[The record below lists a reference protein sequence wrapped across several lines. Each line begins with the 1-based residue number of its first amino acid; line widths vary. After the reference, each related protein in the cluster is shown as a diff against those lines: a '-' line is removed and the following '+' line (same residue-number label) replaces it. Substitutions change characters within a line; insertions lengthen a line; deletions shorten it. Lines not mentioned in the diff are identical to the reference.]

1 MNLMFLGM
9 NLGAVPS
16 FTTFNILFILPI
28 LSAGTSFLL
37 SKLTTW
43 LQERSTGVKSTQQ
56 NGMMMWMMPLISIWV
71 GFTLPA
77 GLTVYWIAG
86 NVFGVYR
93 EFFITYYLQRKRR
106 KPL

>member
-1 MNLMFLGM
+1 
-9 NLGAVPS
+9 
-16 FTTFNILFILPI
+16 
-28 LSAGTSFLL
+28 
-37 SKLTTW
+37 
-43 LQERSTGVKSTQQ
+43 
-56 NGMMMWMMPLISIWV
+56 MMMWMMPLISIWV

-86 NVFGVYR
+86 NVFGVLQ